1 MKNAYLVIAHSD
13 PEMLYL
19 LTDKLGVDNDIF
31 IHIDK
36 KSCLDSYSD
45 TLNKCNVYLMS
56 TEQLAVFK
64 MNFRDALFVQ

>member
-36 KSCLDSYSD
+36 K
-45 TLNKCNVYLMS
+45 V
-56 TEQLAVFK
+56 V
-64 MNFRDALFVQ
+64 